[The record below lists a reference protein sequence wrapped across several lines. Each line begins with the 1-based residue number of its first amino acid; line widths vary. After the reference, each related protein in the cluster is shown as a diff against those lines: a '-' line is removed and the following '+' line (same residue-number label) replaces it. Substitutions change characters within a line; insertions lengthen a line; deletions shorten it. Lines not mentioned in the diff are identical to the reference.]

1 MKKFLIAIAAL
12 VFVSS
17 SSFAERYVMVTHGE
31 GKDPFWPVVQKGGE
45 DAARAIGADF
55 EYIYNP
61 SADMADMAS
70 SIQAAA
76 ATQPDGMVI
85 SLPDPDALGPAIKAA
100 VAAGVPVITMNSG
113 LESSASLGALMHVGQ
128 PEYLAGQSAGAR
140 AKAEGATK
148 ALCMIQEAY
157 NTALVDRCEGYGES
171 VPMEFTDT
179 TSDPATIQ
187 TRATAALQA
196 NPDVDAILSVGPHV
210 CSAVALALDDLGM
223 SVHHSCFDLS
233 PDVMDLI
240 NAGKVAFTIDQQQRL
255 QGYMPII
262 VLHLY
267 NNGAGL
273 LPGANIPSGPGF
285 VDKSNASSVAA
296 LAGIVVVPLYFNPTT
311 AALHEAFPTAY
322 YAEPVLWA
330 GFAAGLLQT
339 LLQVIFW
346 DKMGFRTIKDG
357 ALNGIWLG
365 AILGGIQNLNE
376 ASQYAVFN
384 ATGQAFITVL
394 IYIIFTAVSGGAIAW
409 AFARGEK
416 SEK

>member
-1 MKKFLIAIAAL
+1 MKKFLLTIAAI
-12 VFVSS
+12 VFVTSS
-17 SSFAERYVMVTHGE
+17 AFAERYVMVTHGE
-31 GKDPFWPVVQKGGE
+31 GNDPFWPVVQKGGE
-45 DAARAIGADF
+45 DAAAAIGADF

-76 ATQPDGMVI
+76 ATQPDGLVV
-85 SLPDPDALGPAIKAA
+85 SLPDPDALGAAIKAA

-187 TRATAALQA
+187 TRATAALQS
-196 NPDVDAILSVGPHV
+196 NPDVDAVLSVGPHV
-210 CSAVALALDDLGM
+210 CDAVAKALDDLGM
-223 SVHHSCFDLS
+223 TVYHSCFDLS
-233 PDVMDLI
+233 PAVMDLI

-255 QGYMPII
+255 QGYLPII

-296 LAGIVVVPLYFNPTT
+296 LAGI
-311 AALHEAFPTAY
+311 
-322 YAEPVLWA
+322 
-330 GFAAGLLQT
+330 
-339 LLQVIFW
+339 
-346 DKMGFRTIKDG
+346 DR
-357 ALNGIWLG
+357 
-365 AILGGIQNLNE
+365 
-376 ASQYAVFN
+376 
-384 ATGQAFITVL
+384 
-394 IYIIFTAVSGGAIAW
+394 
-409 AFARGEK
+409 
-416 SEK
+416 

>member
-1 MKKFLIAIAAL
+1 MRNFLMTLIAVVFATSAA
-12 VFVSS
+12 
-17 SSFAERYVMVTHGE
+17 FAERYVMVTHGE
-31 GKDPFWPVVQKGGE
+31 GNDPFWPVVQKGGE

-76 ATQPDGMVI
+76 ATSPDGMVI
-85 SLPDPDALGPAIKAA
+85 SLPDPDSLGPAIKAA

-157 NTALVDRCEGYGES
+157 NTALVDRCEGYGEA

-196 NPDVDAILSVGPHV
+196 NSDVDAILSVGPHV
-210 CSAVALALDDLGM
+210 CDAVSKALDDLGM
-223 SVHHSCFDLS
+223 TVHHSCFDLS
-233 PDVMDLI
+233 PAVMDLI

-296 LAGIVVVPLYFNPTT
+296 LAGI
-311 AALHEAFPTAY
+311 
-322 YAEPVLWA
+322 
-330 GFAAGLLQT
+330 
-339 LLQVIFW
+339 
-346 DKMGFRTIKDG
+346 DR
-357 ALNGIWLG
+357 
-365 AILGGIQNLNE
+365 
-376 ASQYAVFN
+376 
-384 ATGQAFITVL
+384 
-394 IYIIFTAVSGGAIAW
+394 
-409 AFARGEK
+409 
-416 SEK
+416 